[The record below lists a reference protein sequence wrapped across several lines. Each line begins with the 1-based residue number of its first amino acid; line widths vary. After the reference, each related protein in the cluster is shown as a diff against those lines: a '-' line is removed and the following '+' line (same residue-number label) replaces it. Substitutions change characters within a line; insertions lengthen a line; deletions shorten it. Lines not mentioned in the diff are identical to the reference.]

1 VQRKTSSFCRI
12 KNLASRLP
20 LCSEEFSDGKHA
32 PGLLSLG
39 TVYSNPFWL
48 FYSSSELIDRFS
60 QLKGK
65 RIAVG
70 PRGRQRTPPII
81 SPH

>member
-1 VQRKTSSFCRI
+1 LVGGI
-12 KNLASRLP
+12 
-20 LCSEEFSDGKHA
+20 SDGKHA

-39 TVYSNPFWL
+39 TVFNQPFWI
-48 FYSSSELIDRFS
+48 FYSSNEPFDRLS

-70 PRGRQRTPPII
+70 TSTHVAKASGVLKA
-81 SPH
+81 